1 LGVVDTSGHVQNE
14 DSIYRLI
21 AGCGGTVPV
30 CVVVQCVLSG
40 RITGVQTNDVCESV
54 NNSSVCGS
62 LGDQVVGDD
71 ERLHEQRAGVG
82 CLSPCVTP
90 RRLECSAVSKL
101 KLWNVPGGGLTRS
114 GGASLVGDV
123 RGIIVNDGEASVIV
137 YALFA
142 EGRTPCD
149 GSGYKTL
156 YGRVGYRYSS
166 AES

>member
-1 LGVVDTSGHVQNE
+1 LDGIDTSGHVQNE
-14 DSIYRLI
+14 DSIYRLV
-21 AGCGGTVPV
+21 AGCGGAVPV
-30 CVVVQCVLSG
+30 CVVAQCVLDG
-40 RITGVQTNDVCESV
+40 RLAGVQSSDVCESID
-54 NNSSVCGS
+54 NSSVCGS

-71 ERLHEQRAGVG
+71 ERLHEQRAGVSL
-82 CLSPCVTP
+82 LSPYVTP
-90 RRLECSAVSKL
+90 RRLECRAVSEL

-142 EGRTPCD
+142 EGSTPCD
-149 GSGYKTL
+149 GSSYKTL